1 MLRDYRDWL
10 AAELKL
16 LGNASHHAYSFGQ
29 ANMAQRAI
37 EKLDETLADAYVVTI
52 DSHAARRALTALAL
66 LEQRET
72 SLDPDLAALRDALT
86 AAAVESHPPS
96 DEAV

>member
-10 AAELKL
+10 KSELQL

-29 ANMAQRAI
+29 ANMAARAI
-37 EKLDETLADAYVVTI
+37 EQLDVELDKTLYVPI
-52 DSHAARRALTALAL
+52 DRAHVRQALTELELLGERQTALTPGL
-66 LEQRET
+66 T
-72 SLDPDLAALRDALT
+72 ALRDALR
-86 AAAVESHPPS
+86 AVLVEAQPPS